1 MELKKDGKYTKESF
15 GIKDIMRSEHIVEGK
30 LLTFLNINKE
40 GSTISVTPSDYGN
53 YDNFFHEG
61 GIVYQ
66 VRAPYVLIPK
76 GEKAEVRRHIFV
88 RYNPGDD
95 YTYAG
100 QAAYEERFD
109 DDHNKV
115 FF

>member
-1 MELKKDGKYTKESF
+1 MKLNKNEKYTKAGF
-15 GIKDIMRSEHIVEGK
+15 GITDIMRSEHIVEGK
-30 LLTFLNINKE
+30 LLTFLNVFK
-40 GSTISVTPSDYGN
+40 GKF
-53 YDNFFHEG
+53 DNFFHKG